1 MRPKLDFQEMLHQF
15 DNTSKSSHKGF
26 TFLKVIIKTYK
37 SFLASIGILAL
48 LTTLIT
54 MMAPALTH
62 KIISF
67 VKLDEIDRQ
76 ASEGAW
82 LIILIIVVTLGK
94 AIVQTHLYY
103 QFAVFGFNLSNTISL
118 VLYQKALKYPSL
130 SSQKYTLS

>member
-1 MRPKLDFQEMLHQF
+1 MRPKLDFQEMLHQL

-26 TFLKVIIKTYK
+26 TLLKVIIKTYK
-37 SFLASIGILAL
+37 SFLTSIGILAL
-48 LTTLIT
+48 LTTIIT

-67 VKLDEIDRQ
+67 VKLGEIDRQ
-76 ASEGAW
+76 TSEGAW
-82 LIILIIVVTLGK
+82 LVILILVVTLGK

-130 SSQKYTLS
+130 SSHKYTLS